1 MVIRNG
7 RRTGFTLIELLV
19 VIAIIA
25 ILIGLLLPA
34 VQKVREAAARTT
46 CINNLKQIALSA
58 HSYEGAIG
66 YLPAGHD
73 INAVG
78 PLVYLLP
85 HLEQGPL
92 YQQLALGSSLTATQ
106 YWWSITSNVTAAQ
119 NQIKTFRCPSSP
131 YDPTSPRRVWP
142 RPARKSRTAA
152 RSSSSPPARNSHIVP
167 LDSPWP
173 RKSKAAKAHPRSSHS
188 ARTAAAFSPPRWLP
202 NPWTQTTAKAGSSRP
217 ER

>member
-1 MVIRNG
+1 MATTE
-7 RRTGFTLIELLV
+7 RRTPRRGFTLIELLV

-46 CINNLKQIALSA
+46 CINNLKQIGLSA

-66 YLPAGHD
+66 YLPPGHD

-92 YQQLALGSSLTATQ
+92 YQQLILGSQLQATGAL
-106 YWWSITSNVTAAQ
+106 YWWSNSTNLTAAQ

-131 YDPTSPRRVWP
+131 YDPTSAQWAGVGIFYGTPGTDFTPNW
-142 RPARKSRTAA
+142 TG
-152 RSSSSPPARNSHIVP
+152 PPA
-167 LDSPWP
+167 
-173 RKSKAAKAHPRSSHS
+173 A
-188 ARTAAAFSPPRWLP
+188 
-202 NPWTQTTAKAGSSRP
+202 
-217 ER
+217 

>member
-1 MVIRNG
+1 MTVFSLPAAVLGPVALLPYPTAVLAPSMVPPATIRRREVPFHLPEERQAHEESMVIRNG
-7 RRTGFTLIELLV
+7 RRHGFTLIELLV
-19 VIAIIA
+19 VNAIIA

-46 CINNLKQIALSA
+46 CINNLKQIGLSA

-66 YLPAGHD
+66 YLPPGHD

-131 YDPTSPRRVWP
+131 YDPTSAQW
-142 RPARKSRTAA
+142 
-152 RSSSSPPARNSHIVP
+152 
-167 LDSPWP
+167 
-173 RKSKAAKAHPRSSHS
+173 
-188 ARTAAAFSPPRWLP
+188 
-202 NPWTQTTAKAGSSRP
+202 AGVGIFYGTP
-217 ER
+217 GT